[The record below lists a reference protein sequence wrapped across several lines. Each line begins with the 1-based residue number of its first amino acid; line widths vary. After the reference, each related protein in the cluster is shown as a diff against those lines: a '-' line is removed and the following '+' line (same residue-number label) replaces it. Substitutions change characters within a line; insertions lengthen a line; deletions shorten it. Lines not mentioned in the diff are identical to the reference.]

1 MQRLGFFGGC
11 FNPPTIAHLEL
22 ALKAIEVAKLDK
34 LYFVPMGDYYK
45 KESLISSKNRYEMLK
60 IMVAGNSKLDVS
72 TIQMNQKKD
81 LQAIDTFR
89 LIQKEFSGSENF
101 YIMGSDNFEKMHTW
115 KNSEE
120 LKKLYN
126 YIILSRDNFKSD
138 DVIVVDSVKSLKG
151 ISSSLVRQKIA
162 LGESIS
168 NLVTKEVE
176 KYILEKGLYK

>member
-11 FNPPTIAHLEL
+11 FNPPTIAHYQL
-22 ALKAIEVAKLDK
+22 ALKAIEIANLDK

-45 KESLISSKNRYEMLK
+45 KESLIPSINRYEMLEF
-60 IMVAGNSKLDVS
+60 MVAGNPKLDVS
-72 TIQMNQKKD
+72 AIQINQKKD

-89 LIQKEFSGSENF
+89 LIQKEFSENEIF
-101 YIMGSDNFEKMHTW
+101 YIMGSDNFEKIDTW
-115 KNSEE
+115 KDSEE
-120 LKKLYN
+120 LINSYN
-126 YIILSRDNFKSD
+126 YIILSRNNFKANN
-138 DVIVVDSVKSLKG
+138 VIVVDSIDSLKK
-151 ISSSLVRQKIA
+151 ISSSLVREKIA